1 MVIDTHCHLIV
12 HDKELSA
19 PSVKS
24 WAELFAGALNKM
36 GRPATP
42 EGLLTDVFPTWVDP
56 EGKKIIAA
64 MDEASIAKTIIL
76 GEVAD
81 CARDDAYRVYNERNE
96 HLGQVIKQHP
106 QRLVFFCGVYPLA
119 GNALDLLER
128 GLTEW
133 HAGGVKL
140 DPLAGE
146 YYPDDRSVY
155 PLYEKLS
162 DLNLPV
168 IMHIGPRPED
178 PESKFAHP
186 ANLDQVLADFPD
198 LTIIAAHMAFSWWR
212 DLIQVA
218 EARPNL
224 MCDISAL
231 QMTAA
236 LNYGQFCHILRK
248 VMNGFGKERVMFG
261 TDGPYFDLFFSR
273 KDWVRLIERLPQDS
287 PEGIDFTGEEV
298 AALLGGNAESLFAR
312 HSIT

>member
-1 MVIDTHCHLIV
+1 MIIDTHCHLIV
-12 HDKELSA
+12 ADEELSS
-19 PSVKS
+19 PSMKS

-36 GRPATP
+36 GKPVRA
-42 EGLLTDVFPTWVDP
+42 EALLADVFTTWLDP
-56 EGKKIIAA
+56 QGKKIVAA
-64 MDEASIAKTIIL
+64 MDEAKIDKTIIL

-81 CARDDAYRVYNERNE
+81 FAREDAHWVYNERNT
-96 HLGQVIKQHP
+96 HLGQVINQHP
-106 QRLVFFCGVYPLA
+106 GRLIFFCGVYPLA
-119 GNALDLLER
+119 GNAQEVLER

-133 HAGGVKL
+133 NARGVKL

-146 YYPDDRSVY
+146 YYPNDRAVY

-162 DLNLPV
+162 ELKLPV

-178 PESKFAHP
+178 PESRYAHP
-186 ANLDQVLADFPD
+186 SNLDQVLADFPD
-198 LTIIAAHMAFSWWR
+198 LTIVAAHMAFSWWR

-218 EARPNL
+218 QTRPNL

-261 TDGPYFDLFFSR
+261 TDGPYFDLFLSR
-273 KDWVRLIERLPQDS
+273 KDWVQLIKRLPQDS
-287 PEGIDFTGEEV
+287 PEGIDFTEDEV
-298 AALLGGNAESLFAR
+298 TALLGGNAASLFAR
-312 HSIT
+312 YAIK